1 MKGKEYDTSAP
12 FRVLMNADR
21 RFFEQRKVIF
31 MKTGNKTA
39 YALTAALLL
48 ICAGCGNG
56 NAQTTTAA
64 ATTTTAATTEDTEAP
79 ETDAPETEE
88 AENNSVV
95 DADTGEEYEE
105 IDVDDNLPE
114 KMNIAALKGPTAM
127 GLVKLMDDSANNSG
141 NIYDFSIYAAPDELT
156 PLIIKGEVDAACIPA
171 NLASVLYNK
180 TEGEIEVLAVN
191 TLGVLYIV
199 ENGGETVSSIADL
212 KGKTIYAS
220 GQGSTPEYALNYLLT
235 QNGIKDDVTIEWKT
249 EHAECLTALTENP
262 GSVALLPQP
271 FVTTAM
277 TKNEGIR
284 VAIDLNDAW
293 DALNNGSS
301 LITGVV
307 VARKEFIN
315 SYPAAVEDF
324 LTGYAQSVNYVNTD
338 TDGAA
343 ALVGNYDIVP
353 EAVAKKALPACNIVF
368 INGEEMK
375 TKLSGYL
382 QVLFDSDPKSV
393 GGKLP
398 ADDFYYVG

>member
-1 MKGKEYDTSAP
+1 MKNTAKKTTA
-12 FRVLMNADR
+12 LM
-21 RFFEQRKVIF
+21 
-31 MKTGNKTA
+31 
-39 YALTAALLL
+39 TAAMLL
-48 ICAGCGNG
+48 ICAGCSNG

-64 ATTTTAATTEDTEAP
+64 TTTAATTTTEDTEAP
-79 ETDAPETEE
+79 ESDAPETEE
-88 AENNSVV
+88 SGDSDKVV

-105 IDVDDNLPE
+105 IDVDSEKPE

-127 GLVKLMDDSANNSG
+127 GLVKLMDDSENNSA

-156 PLIIKGEVDAACIPA
+156 PLIIKGEVDVACIPA

-180 TEGEIEVLAVN
+180 TEGEIEVLAIN

-212 KGKTIYAS
+212 KGKTVYAS

-235 QNGIKDDVTIEWKT
+235 QNGIKDDVNIEWKT

-277 TKNEGIR
+277 MKNEGIR

-293 DALNNGSS
+293 DALDNGSS
-301 LITGVV
+301 LITGVCV
-307 VARKEFIN
+307 GRKEFIN
-315 SYPAAVEDF
+315 AYPDAINDF
-324 LTGYAQSVNYVNTD
+324 LAEYEQSVGYVNTD
-338 TDGAA
+338 TEGAA
-343 ALVGNYDIVP
+343 ALVGKFDIVP
-353 EAVAKKALPACNIVF
+353 EAVAKKALPACNITF
-368 INGEEMK
+368 ISGEEMK
-375 TKLSGYL
+375 EKLPGYL
-382 QVLFDSDPKSV
+382 QVLFDSEPKSV

-398 ADDFYYVG
+398 TDDFYYAG

>member
-1 MKGKEYDTSAP
+1 
-12 FRVLMNADR
+12 
-21 RFFEQRKVIF
+21 

>member
-1 MKGKEYDTSAP
+1 MKNTTK
-12 FRVLMNADR
+12 
-21 RFFEQRKVIF
+21 
-31 MKTGNKTA
+31 KTTA
-39 YALTAALLL
+39 LLTAAMLL
-48 ICAGCGNG
+48 ICAGCSNG

-64 ATTTTAATTEDTEAP
+64 ATTTTATTEDTEAP
-79 ETDAPETEE
+79 ETKAPE
-88 AENNSVV
+88 AESDDSDKVV

-105 IDVDDNLPE
+105 TDVESDLPE

-127 GLVKLMDDSANNSG
+127 GLVWDMNETDVFNEQVSASENGS
-141 NIYDFSIYAAPDELT
+141 IYNYSIYAAPDELT
-156 PLIIKGEVDAACIPA
+156 PLIIKGEVDIACIPA

-180 TEGEIEVLAVN
+180 TEGEIEVLAIN

-199 ENGGETVSSIADL
+199 ENGGETVNNITDL

-220 GQGSTPEYALNYLLT
+220 GQGSTPEYALRYLLA
-235 QNGIKDDVTIEWKT
+235 QNGIADDVNIEWKT

-277 TKNEGIR
+277 MKNEGIR

-293 DALNNGSS
+293 DALGTGSS
-301 LITGVV
+301 LITGVCV
-307 VARKEFIN
+307 GRKEFIN
-315 SYPAAVEDF
+315 AYPDAVNEF
-324 LTGYAQSVNYVNTD
+324 LDVYKHSVEFVNSNTD
-338 TDGAA
+338 DAA
-343 ALVGNYDIVP
+343 ALVGKYDIVP
-353 EAVAKKALPACNIVF
+353 EAVAKKALPACNITF
-368 INGEEMK
+368 ISGEEMK
-375 TKLSGYL
+375 AKLSGYL